1 MKTRESLISVGM
13 LLSIIG
19 MLFFDA
25 QPWLKYCFLIG
36 AIVVILFGLGIEKSR
51 SSK

>member
-13 LLSIIG
+13 LLSIVG

-25 QPWLKYCFLIG
+25 QPWLKYSFLIG
-36 AIVVILFGLGIEKSR
+36 AIVSILFGLGIKKTR
-51 SSK
+51 SSE